1 MEGDDV
7 GVLDL
12 LQDADLP
19 LDVLAAHAP
28 PAGFRPPLL
37 DKLGGI
43 LQTSAFLPAFLHDCK
58 LPTGDRGGE
67 VTGHFFIAHWKGED
81 LSKDVAWGRRG
92 CGTARRKVHS
102 AGN

>member
-19 LDVLAAHAP
+19 LDVLAAHTP
-28 PAGFRPPLL
+28 PAGLRPPLL

-43 LQTSAFLPAFLHDCK
+43 L
-58 LPTGDRGGE
+58 
-67 VTGHFFIAHWKGED
+67 
-81 LSKDVAWGRRG
+81 
-92 CGTARRKVHS
+92 
-102 AGN
+102 